1 AGHYR
6 TLLEAAVQDPARPIS
21 RLPLLTPEERQQILV
36 DWNRTERS
44 YPADATLPSL
54 FEMHAKRAPEAIAL
68 VYGDETLTYRELD
81 RRANRLAHRLRSHG
95 VGPNSVVAIYMERS
109 IEQVIAVLAVTKAG
123 GAWVPI
129 DPDYPPE
136 RVRFMLED
144 SGAPVVFVHAPTAAA
159 LSATG
164 TEIVCIDFDS
174 APPAEWY
181 GAAPDPV
188 LDAPPPRTLAPDDL
202 AYVIYTSGTTG
213 RPKGVMNTH
222 RGICNQVV
230 WLNED
235 LRIGPED
242 IWLHLGAVGCDLT
255 GARIFGPLAAGA
267 RLVVA
272 PQGAERDP
280 REVIELVE
288 RYGVTVFLM
297 VPSLLRALVETGEL
311 GRCRSLR
318 YVSCI
323 GEPLA
328 PELMRAFHEQLP
340 GNLYNMYGPA
350 EAAVLVT
357 SWKCDR
363 AWNGTG
369 PLPIGKP
376 IANTSIYILDPHLE
390 PVPVGV
396 PGELCIGGVQ
406 VGLGYLNRPELTA
419 ERFVPDPFSGVA
431 GARMYRT
438 GDRARWLP
446 DGTIEFLGR
455 IDHQVK

>member
-1 AGHYR
+1 
-6 TLLEAAVQDPARPIS
+6 
-21 RLPLLTPEERQQILV
+21 
-36 DWNRTERS
+36 
-44 YPADATLPSL
+44 
-54 FEMHAKRAPEAIAL
+54 
-68 VYGDETLTYRELD
+68 
-81 RRANRLAHRLRSHG
+81 
-95 VGPNSVVAIYMERS
+95 
-109 IEQVIAVLAVTKAG
+109 
-123 GAWVPI
+123 
-129 DPDYPPE
+129 
-136 RVRFMLED
+136 
-144 SGAPVVFVHAPTAAA
+144 
-159 LSATG
+159 
-164 TEIVCIDFDS
+164 
-174 APPAEWY
+174 
-181 GAAPDPV
+181 
-188 LDAPPPRTLAPDDL
+188 
-202 AYVIYTSGTTG
+202 TG

-242 IWLHLGAVGCDLT
+242 IWLHLGAFGFDVT
-255 GARIFGPLAAGA
+255 VARIFGPLAAGA

-340 GNLYNMYGPA
+340 GDLYNMYGPA

-363 AWNGTG
+363 AWNGAG

-376 IANTSIYILDPHLE
+376 IANTSIYILDPQLQ

-455 IDHQVK
+455 IDHQVKVRGYRIEPGEIESVLAAQEGVSAAVVLPITANGSLATAGVADALIAFVVPENAEKPVDSDELRRALQAQLPRFMLPARIVAVDHIPLTPNGKTDRKALLALDPGPAAPASTLDARQAPSTPEEELLAGIFAEVLGLEKVGIHDDFFELGGHSLLATQVVSRIRSAFGLDVPVRSLFETPTVAGLARHL